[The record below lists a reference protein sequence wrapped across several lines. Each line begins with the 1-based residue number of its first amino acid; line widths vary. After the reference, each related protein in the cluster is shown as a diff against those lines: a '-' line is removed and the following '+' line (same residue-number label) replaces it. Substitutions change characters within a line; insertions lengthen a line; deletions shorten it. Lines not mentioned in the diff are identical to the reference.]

1 MMKGIKSSYL
11 TIILFSFIDE
21 ERKLKLIKYN
31 KKIQNEIG
39 INIINYK
46 MFKGRYIIY
55 ETKNKGKEYNG
66 ETDTLI
72 YEGEYLNGQ
81 RNGKGKEYNLV
92 SI

>member
-1 MMKGIKSSYL
+1 MLEGIKSSNF
-11 TIILFSFIDE
+11 TIILFSYLDE

-66 ETDTLI
+66 KTVTLI
-72 YEGEYLNGQ
+72 FEGEYLNGQ